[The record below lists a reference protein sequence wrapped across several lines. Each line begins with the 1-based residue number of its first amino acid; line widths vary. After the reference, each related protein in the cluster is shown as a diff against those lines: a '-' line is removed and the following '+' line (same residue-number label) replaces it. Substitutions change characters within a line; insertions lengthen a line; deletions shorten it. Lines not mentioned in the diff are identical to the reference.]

1 MESPMTSDTRTTKGA
16 ALPPQNRGERAIAAG
31 QGAFYLVTGVWPL
44 ISMRT
49 FESVTGPKV
58 DKWLV
63 KTVGVLVA
71 AIGASLLLS
80 ARRRRIAPEM
90 RFLALASAAGLAAI
104 DVTYVVK
111 GRIAPVYLLDA
122 LTELALI
129 EMWRASRFEVRGS
142 RSPSS
147 PTALVR

>member
-1 MESPMTSDTRTTKGA
+1 MRGA
-16 ALPPQNRGERAIAAG
+16 AARARSRGAEAIAAG
-31 QGAFYLVTGVWPL
+31 QGAYYLGTGVWPL

-49 FESVTGPKV
+49 FESVTGPKT

-80 ARRRRIAPEM
+80 ARRRRVPPEV
-90 RFLALASAAGLAAI
+90 RFLAMASAAGLTAI
-104 DVTYVVK
+104 DVAYVAR

-122 LTELALI
+122 LGELALL
-129 EMWRASRFEVRGS
+129 ELWRQPGHGGGGD
-142 RSPSS
+142 
-147 PTALVR
+147 